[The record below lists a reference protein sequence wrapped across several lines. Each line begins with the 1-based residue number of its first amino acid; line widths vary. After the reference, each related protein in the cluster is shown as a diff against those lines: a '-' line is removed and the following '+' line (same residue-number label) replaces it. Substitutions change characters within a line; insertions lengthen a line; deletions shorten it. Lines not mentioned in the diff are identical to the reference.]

1 MLYKIFILGLPKLS
15 LLLYYE
21 IIIYGMKNNI
31 IREKILPSL
40 KKFKKTISEFF
51 YGMTTYEWVELA
63 RKERLDLEHL
73 FILLSFSDILGLSL
87 PTNYYSFRFLPYII
101 PELNIWKRRM
111 LRKRSL
117 LDLATEDIG

>member
-1 MLYKIFILGLPKLS
+1 
-15 LLLYYE
+15 
-21 IIIYGMKNNI
+21 MKNNI

>member
-1 MLYKIFILGLPKLS
+1 
-15 LLLYYE
+15 
-21 IIIYGMKNNI
+21 MKNNI
-31 IREKILPSL
+31 IRERILPSL
-40 KKFKKTISEFF
+40 KKFKKTVSEFF

-73 FILLSFSDILGLSL
+73 FILLSFGDILGLSL

-117 LDLATEDIG
+117 FDLVTEEME

>member
-1 MLYKIFILGLPKLS
+1 
-15 LLLYYE
+15 
-21 IIIYGMKNNI
+21 MKNNI

-87 PTNYYSFRFLPYII
+87 PTNYYSFKFLPYII